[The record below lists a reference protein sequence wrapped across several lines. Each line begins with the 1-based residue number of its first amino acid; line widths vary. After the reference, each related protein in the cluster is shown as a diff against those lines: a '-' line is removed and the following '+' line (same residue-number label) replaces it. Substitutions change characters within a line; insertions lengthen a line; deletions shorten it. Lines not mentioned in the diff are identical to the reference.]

1 MIALIIGL
9 ILLAFGVWSVLPSF
23 LTGGIGLGWGPDV
36 LNFLRGG
43 APILGFLIGIIALFI
58 GIADIKDKIDA
69 KKEEKS
75 AGTETKTEEKK

>member
-9 ILLAFGVWSVLPSF
+9 ILLAFGVWAVLPGPF
-23 LTGGIGLGWGPDV
+23 PIGLGWGPDV

-75 AGTETKTEEKK
+75 AEAETSKEEKK